1 MQGVTTDY
9 LTQLFTL
16 DGRLALVTGASS
28 GIGRAIAAALGR
40 AGARLVLV
48 ARGTQ
53 ALAGTVEELA
63 GLGCVARSVSV
74 DLADREA
81 IARLVDEVPDVDIIV
96 NSAGVNI
103 RPPMAQL
110 SEVDW
115 DLTLA
120 VNLTAPYL
128 LGQHYGPRMAGR
140 GFGRIITL
148 ASQQSERAYG
158 NSGAYGASKAGVTGL
173 IRSQAEAWS
182 PYGVCC
188 NAIAPDVVRTPMTEA
203 FLADPSRARAV
214 ADRTMVGRNGTPED
228 FAGVAV
234 FLASQAS
241 SHITGQTIFVDGGF
255 SVH

>member
-1 MQGVTTDY
+1 MTTDY

-16 DGRLALVTGASS
+16 DGRLALLTGASS
-28 GIGRAIAAALGR
+28 GIGRAMATALGR
-40 AGARLVLV
+40 AGARLVLI
-48 ARGTQ
+48 ARGAE
-53 ALAGTVEELA
+53 ALAGTVEELT
-63 GLGCVARSVSV
+63 GLGCEARSLSV
-74 DLADREA
+74 DLADRGA
-81 IARLVDEVPDVDIIV
+81 IARLVDEVPDVDILV

-115 DLTLA
+115 DVTLA

-128 LGQHYGPRMAGR
+128 LGQHYGPRMAR
-140 GFGRIITL
+140 QGFGRIVTL
-148 ASQQSERAYG
+148 ASQQSVRAYG

-203 FLADPSRARAV
+203 FLADPARARA
-214 ADRTMVGRNGTPED
+214 AAERTMVGHNGTPAD

-234 FLASQAS
+234 FLASHAS